1 MINVQAVVLK
11 LLLSCTD
18 KELALACFDK
28 IKPHF
33 FSSSYGTIHKAIA
46 QYYGDHGTIPS
57 MDELSIKFS
66 RNNNLQMSLS
76 ALLQLDDLD
85 IDFDMAIEALRN
97 EYAQQEALT
106 MISRDL
112 LDGITMLSAE
122 DLIDRLS
129 ALPLKLEEKVEHT
142 GSILTASQIP
152 VFQSEEDTKLELM
165 STGISNRWDSEF
177 GGVARQELIFLGGAI
192 GSGKSVFCSNLCV
205 QQYYAGNIAPYYTIE
220 MTGRETLLR
229 MLAIMA
235 GVPAMKVKQSSLE
248 GDDLLKLAMTR
259 AKMFHGGAEAYKNF
273 VRNKNILKS
282 SDFVELDK
290 QLMQN
295 HEEIHPLIIVDDS
308 DLRMSTIDVSL
319 SKFKSLYGDK
329 LTMGVVDY
337 VNEVRL
343 DSQEDP
349 YSWVYQLELSRGLKR
364 LARKHDCAIFSP
376 YQLGEGGEARF
387 SKSIL
392 VPVDIAMTLDA
403 DHDAGII
410 GLTAKKVR
418 SLPPCT
424 FNIGIDWDTLKI
436 DPNEVSA
443 AEVEEAK
450 AAAKGEKA
458 AATRQSVQGN
468 GEGMSELEL

>member
-33 FSSSYGTIHKAIA
+33 FSSSYSTIHKAVA
-46 QYYGDHGTIPS
+46 QYYEAHGKIPN

-66 RNNNLQMSLS
+66 RNQNLQMSLA
-76 ALLQLDDLD
+76 ALQQLEELD
-85 IDFDMAIEALRN
+85 IDFDMALEALRN
-97 EYAQQEALT
+97 EYAQQEALS

-112 LDGITMLSAE
+112 LDDITMLSAD
-122 DLIDRLS
+122 DLVDRLS
-129 ALPLKLEEKVEHT
+129 AFPLKLEEKIEHT

-152 VFQSEEDTKLELM
+152 VFQTEEQSQLDLM
-165 STGISNRWDSEF
+165 YTGISNKWDAEF
-177 GGVARQELIFLGGAI
+177 GGVGRQELVFLGGKI

-235 GVPAMKVKQSSLE
+235 GVPAMKVKQGTLE
-248 GDDLLKLAMTR
+248 GDQLLKLALTR

-273 VRNKNILKS
+273 VRNKNQLKT
-282 SDFVELDK
+282 SDFFELDQ
-290 QLMQN
+290 QLMRN
-295 HEEIHPLIIVDDS
+295 HEEVHPLIIVDDS

-319 SKFKSLYGDK
+319 SKFKSQYGNK

-337 VNEVRL
+337 INEVRL
-343 DSQEDP
+343 DGQGDP
-349 YSWVYQLELSRGLKR
+349 YDWVYQLELSRGLKR

-376 YQLGEGGEARF
+376 YQLNDNGEARF

-410 GLTAKKVR
+410 QLNAKKVR
-418 SLPPCT
+418 SLPPCQ
-424 FNIGIDWDTLKI
+424 FNVGIDWNTLKI
-436 DPNEVSA
+436 DPNEVTL
-443 AEVEEAK
+443 EEAEQNK
-450 AAAKGEKA
+450 AEAQVS
-458 AATRQSVQGN
+458 TSVQDA
-468 GEGMSELEL
+468 SYELN

>member
-46 QYYGDHGTIPS
+46 TYYHDHGKIPS

-66 RNNNLQMSLS
+66 RNSNIQMALAALVNLE
-76 ALLQLDDLD
+76 DLD
-85 IDFDMAIEALRN
+85 IDFDMAVDALRN

-129 ALPLKLEEKVEHT
+129 ALPLKLEEKVEHS

-152 VFQSEEDTKLELM
+152 VFQTEEQNKLDLM
-165 STGISNRWDSEF
+165 YTGISNKWDSEF
-177 GGVARQELIFLGGAI
+177 GGVGRQELIFLGGKI

-229 MLAIMA
+229 MLSIMA
-235 GVPAMKVKQSSLE
+235 GVPAMKVKQNSLV
-248 GDDLLKLAMTR
+248 GDDLQKLAMTR

-273 VRNKNILKS
+273 VRNKNIIKA
-282 SDFVELDK
+282 SDFVELDQ
-290 QLMQN
+290 QLMKN

-319 SKFKSLYGDK
+319 SKFKSQYGNK

-337 VNEVRL
+337 INEVRL
-343 DSQEDP
+343 DTQGDP
-349 YSWVYQLELSRGLKR
+349 YDWVYQLELSRGLKR

-376 YQLGEGGEARF
+376 YQLNDNGEARF

-410 GLTAKKVR
+410 QLNAKKVR
-418 SLPPCT
+418 SLPPCS
-424 FNIGIDWDTLKI
+424 FNVGIDWNTLRI
-436 DPNEVSA
+436 DPEEVSIE
-443 AEVEEAK
+443 EVDQAKSEAK
-450 AAAKGEKA
+450 AGK
-458 AATRQSVQGN
+458 SVQDA
-468 GEGMSELEL
+468 SYELD

>member
-46 QYYGDHGTIPS
+46 TYYHDHGKIPS

-66 RNNNLQMSLS
+66 RNSNIQMALAALVNLE
-76 ALLQLDDLD
+76 DLD
-85 IDFDMAIEALRN
+85 IDFDMAVDALRN

-129 ALPLKLEEKVEHT
+129 ALPLKLEEKVEHS

-152 VFQSEEDTKLELM
+152 VFQTEEQNKLDLM
-165 STGISNRWDSEF
+165 YTGISNKWDSEF
-177 GGVARQELIFLGGAI
+177 GGVGRQELIFLGGRI

-229 MLAIMA
+229 MLSIMA
-235 GVPAMKVKQSSLE
+235 GVPAMKVKQNSLV
-248 GDDLLKLAMTR
+248 GDDLQKLAMTR

-273 VRNKNILKS
+273 VRNKNIIKA
-282 SDFVELDK
+282 SDFVELDQ
-290 QLMQN
+290 QLMKN
-295 HEEIHPLIIVDDS
+295 HEEILPLIIVDDS
-308 DLRMSTIDVSL
+308 DL
-319 SKFKSLYGDK
+319 
-329 LTMGVVDY
+329 
-337 VNEVRL
+337 
-343 DSQEDP
+343 
-349 YSWVYQLELSRGLKR
+349 
-364 LARKHDCAIFSP
+364 
-376 YQLGEGGEARF
+376 
-387 SKSIL
+387 
-392 VPVDIAMTLDA
+392 
-403 DHDAGII
+403 
-410 GLTAKKVR
+410 
-418 SLPPCT
+418 
-424 FNIGIDWDTLKI
+424 
-436 DPNEVSA
+436 
-443 AEVEEAK
+443 
-450 AAAKGEKA
+450 
-458 AATRQSVQGN
+458 
-468 GEGMSELEL
+468 

>member
-33 FSSSYGTIHKAIA
+33 FSSSYGTIHKAVI
-46 QYYGDHGTIPS
+46 QFYTDHGKIPS
-57 MDELSIKFS
+57 MDELSIKYS
-66 RNNNLQMSLS
+66 RNSNLQMSLA
-76 ALLQLDDLD
+76 ALQHLDDLD

-129 ALPLKLEEKVEHT
+129 SLPLKLEEKVEHH

-152 VFQSEEDTKLELM
+152 VFQTEEQNNLDLM
-165 STGISNRWDSEF
+165 YTGISNKWDSEF
-177 GGVARQELIFLGGAI
+177 GGVGRQELVFLGGKI

-205 QQYYAGNIAPYYTIE
+205 QQYYVGNIAPYYTIE

-229 MLAIMA
+229 MLSIMA
-235 GVPAMKVKQSSLE
+235 EVPAMKVKQNSLE
-248 GDDLLKLAMTR
+248 GLELQKLAITR
-259 AKMFHGGAEAYKNF
+259 AKMFHGGEDAYKNF
-273 VRNKNILKS
+273 VRNKNILKA
-282 SDFVELDK
+282 SDFFELDQ
-290 QLMQN
+290 QLMKN
-295 HEEIHPLIIVDDS
+295 HEEVHPLIIVDDS

-319 SKFKSLYGDK
+319 SKFKSQYGDK

-337 VNEVRL
+337 INEVRL
-343 DSQEDP
+343 DGQGDP
-349 YSWVYQLELSRGLKR
+349 YDWVYQLELSRGLKR
-364 LARKHDCAIFSP
+364 LARKHDCTIFSP
-376 YQLGEGGEARF
+376 YQLNDNGEARF

-403 DHDAGII
+403 DHEAGII
-410 GLTAKKVR
+410 QLNAKKVR
-418 SLPPCT
+418 SLPPCQ
-424 FNIGIDWDTLKI
+424 FNVGIDWSTLKI
-436 DPNEVSA
+436 DPNEVTMQ
-443 AEVEEAK
+443 EVEETRSEAK
-450 AAAKGEKA
+450 AKK
-458 AATRQSVQGN
+458 SVQDT
-468 GEGMSELEL
+468 SFELN